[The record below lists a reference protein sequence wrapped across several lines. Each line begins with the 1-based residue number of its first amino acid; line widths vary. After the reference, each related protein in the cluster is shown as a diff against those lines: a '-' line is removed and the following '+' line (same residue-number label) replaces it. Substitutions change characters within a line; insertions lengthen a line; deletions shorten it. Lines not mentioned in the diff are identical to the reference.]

1 MNAYVQS
8 YSQQQCALLADL
20 AVNALIAEVNL
31 TPKPALVDR
40 RGSGAH
46 DDLSLVLME
55 QSAYSLRPMFLQMAQ
70 AAFLH
75 ADCLQT
81 LREVIGAIGRAGE
94 VAMLETTYGVNT
106 HRGAIWALGLLVTAT
121 ALAIHNHYSLYAYD
135 LCKVAGKIAKLEDRL
150 IPLQQSSHG
159 QQVQQKL
166 GIKGA
171 KAQAQEGFPA
181 IVEHAL
187 PQLHYSRKI
196 SGNELAARVDALLAL
211 MSILDDTCVLYR
223 AGRIGLNRMQKGA
236 RYVLRCGGYATVAG
250 QSALN
255 FLEMDLM
262 RLRASPGGAADLLA
276 ATLFLDWVEHNLN
289 EEGT

>member
-1 MNAYVQS
+1 MNAYVQP
-8 YSQQQCALLADL
+8 YSRQQCALLADL
-20 AVNALIAEVNL
+20 AVEALIAEVNL
-31 TPKPALVDR
+31 TPKPALVDQ

-55 QSAYSLRPMFLQMAQ
+55 QSAHSLRPMFLQMAQ

-81 LREVIGAIGRAGE
+81 LREVIGSIGRAGE
-94 VAMLETTYGVNT
+94 AAMLDTTQGVNT

-121 ALAIHNHYSLYAYD
+121 ALAIHHQSPIRAYD
-135 LCKVAGKIAKLEDRL
+135 LCQHAGKIAKLEDRF
-150 IPLQQSSHG
+150 IPQQTLSHG

-166 GIKGA
+166 GAKGA

-187 PQLHYSRKI
+187 PQLHYSRQVY
-196 SGNELAARVDALLAL
+196 GNELAARVDALLAL

-223 AGRIGLNRMQKGA
+223 AGQVGLTRMQKGA

-250 QSALN
+250 QCALN

-289 EEGT
+289 EEGK

>member
-94 VAMLETTYGVNT
+94 VAMLENHIRCKYASWCNLGFGAFGHGDSASNT
-106 HRGAIWALGLLVTAT
+106 
-121 ALAIHNHYSLYAYD
+121 
-135 LCKVAGKIAKLEDRL
+135 
-150 IPLQQSSHG
+150 
-159 QQVQQKL
+159 
-166 GIKGA
+166 
-171 KAQAQEGFPA
+171 
-181 IVEHAL
+181 
-187 PQLHYSRKI
+187 
-196 SGNELAARVDALLAL
+196 
-211 MSILDDTCVLYR
+211 
-223 AGRIGLNRMQKGA
+223 
-236 RYVLRCGGYATVAG
+236 
-250 QSALN
+250 
-255 FLEMDLM
+255 
-262 RLRASPGGAADLLA
+262 
-276 ATLFLDWVEHNLN
+276 
-289 EEGT
+289 